1 LFLYESLLALKLSP
15 EALSAELRMAASMK
29 LYELGRL
36 SPGAAE
42 RNTAKIC
49 WSSSLVSRSIIRRVA
64 MPKAEELP
72 IFTRWME
79 FLEWLLPTTEKF
91 PKRVRFTFADR
102 INNLALDIVEDLVEA
117 RYSRNKPPLL
127 KRINLRLEKLRILL
141 RLCHRL
147 KYLPHQG
154 YEHAMRA
161 LNEVGRMLGG
171 WMKQQA
177 DQNK

>member
-1 LFLYESLLALKLSP
+1 
-15 EALSAELRMAASMK
+15 
-29 LYELGRL
+29 
-36 SPGAAE
+36 
-42 RNTAKIC
+42 
-49 WSSSLVSRSIIRRVA
+49 
-64 MPKAEELP
+64 MPRPEELP
-72 IFTRWME
+72 IFTRWMA

-91 PKRVRFTFADR
+91 SKRVRFTFADR

-117 RYSRNKPPLL
+117 RYSRDKGRIL

-171 WMKQQA
+171 WIKQQEGETR
-177 DQNK
+177 